1 MTEYISVPHDR
12 IFPAN
17 LFLKG
22 LCLVEPLTFG
32 AHAEDAVSA
41 VIQPEQTAEF
51 PARWSG
57 QPGRFTKIMVQFN
70 AALASLA

>member
-12 IFPAN
+12 IFSAN
-17 LFLKG
+17 LSLEG
-22 LCLVEPLTFG
+22 LCLVQPLTVV
-32 AHAEDAVSA
+32 AHAEDAVST

-57 QPGRFTKIMVQFN
+57 QAGRFTKIMVQFN
-70 AALASLA
+70 AASASLA